1 MIEQFQ
7 HIASNS
13 FLLWF
18 DNYLLKKGQAY
29 SNRTGKFYYYED
41 ERIDSVFKAFGSP
54 YKQWV
59 NDSSIA
65 GATVPSG
72 VWVNGSFKSRNDGV
86 TLDFD
91 NGRALI
97 SGNTATKT
105 STITGSFAVK
115 DFNVYFTN
123 ETEDNLIIEQ
133 KFSSNPRFY
142 SAAENR
148 IEPYDYAV
156 PAIFVSSESVKNEA
170 FAFGGEDTTRI
181 QMKAVVFAENSY
193 QLDGVLSI
201 FADSQNEVIV
211 NIPFSGHPQTEFGD
225 IKNGYYSYEEL
236 KSQYRDSRQIFFLED
251 VVASKLNDKAA
262 KTVTNDLHVGFID
275 FELSQQRYPRS

>member
-7 HIASNS
+7 HRATTS
-13 FLLWF
+13 FMLWF
-18 DNYLLKKGQAY
+18 DNFLLKKGQAF
-29 SNRTGKFYYYED
+29 SNQTGVFYNYTD
-41 ERIDSVFKAFGSP
+41 DRLDSRYKSFGSP

-59 NDSSIA
+59 TDSSIN

-72 VWVNGSFKSRNDGV
+72 VYVNGVFQPRSNSLL
-86 TLDFD
+86 LDFE

-97 SGNTATKT
+97 SGASNTA
-105 STITGSFAVK
+105 SVTGAFAVK
-115 DFNVYFTN
+115 DFNIYFTN
-123 ETEDNLIIEQ
+123 DGEDDLLVDKKYN
-133 KFSSNPRFY
+133 SNPRVY
-142 SAAENR
+142 SAPNTYV
-148 IEPYDYAV
+148 EPYDQVV
-156 PAIFVSSESVKNEA
+156 PAIFISSQSMRNDP